1 MKRFDSINVI
11 PFIDIMLVLLA
22 IVLTI
27 STFISQGKLTIELP
41 EAESQVSFSEQ
52 TSIEIA
58 INQDESL
65 FYEQEPLDLENLR
78 DKLSTLENT
87 TPVVLRV
94 DRGVAFGRFVSV
106 VDILKLYKMESLS
119 ILTRD
124 PQ

>member
-106 VDILKLYKMESLS
+106 VDLLKLYKMESLS